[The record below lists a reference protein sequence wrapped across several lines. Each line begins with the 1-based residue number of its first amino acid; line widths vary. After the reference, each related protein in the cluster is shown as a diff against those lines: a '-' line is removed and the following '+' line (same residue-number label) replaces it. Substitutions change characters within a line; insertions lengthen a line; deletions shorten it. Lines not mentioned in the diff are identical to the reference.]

1 MSKVHEMLLAN
12 APKSMEEKYFS
23 EVNLEFFLSPF
34 KKKKKVEVRSAVIT
48 LKR

>member
-34 KKKKKVEVRSAVIT
+34 KKKKKSGSEICSDNP
-48 LKR
+48 

>member
-23 EVNLEFFLSPF
+23 DVNLEFFLSPL
-34 KKKKKVEVRSAVIT
+34 KKKKSKSEICSDNP
-48 LKR
+48 